1 MSAARRLVFVA
12 LALRGVDIV
21 LGPWGSPPQ
30 VLSLLWALVLTL
42 TAIALRARPR
52 AATGVVLFV
61 AFVSVV
67 NAIGIVRNTSDELEF
82 LVPFFQVRR
91 AIWLGEAALLVAAP
105 VAAVGAR
112 VEVRRHEVARTP
124 WQSRRALLTGAA
136 CWSAALGV
144 IFWWPGNPW
153 VSYALAPL
161 IPIALGLRF
170 LLARRLGRADAMVAR
185 VAGWMGVACCLLT
198 LTPIAYGLV
207 IVYLLMTA
215 RGTAIFALAL
225 VGTFALLAG
234 AGALRRSMKS
244 RFTSPDVANAGS
256 PSS

>member
-30 VLSLLWALVLTL
+30 VLSLLWALVLTV

-52 AATGVVLFV
+52 GATGVVLFV

-91 AIWLGEAALLVAAP
+91 AIRLGEAALLVAAA

-112 VEVRRHEVARTP
+112 VEIRRHGVARTP
-124 WQSRRALLTGAA
+124 WPLRRALL
-136 CWSAALGV
+136 
-144 IFWWPGNPW
+144 I
-153 VSYALAPL
+153 
-161 IPIALGLRF
+161 
-170 LLARRLGRADAMVAR
+170 
-185 VAGWMGVACCLLT
+185 
-198 LTPIAYGLV
+198 
-207 IVYLLMTA
+207 
-215 RGTAIFALAL
+215 RG
-225 VGTFALLAG
+225 
-234 AGALRRSMKS
+234 
-244 RFTSPDVANAGS
+244 
-256 PSS
+256 

>member
-1 MSAARRLVFVA
+1 MSAACRLVFVA

-61 AFVSVV
+61 AFVSMV
-67 NAIGIVRNTSDELEF
+67 NAIGIIRNASDELEF

-91 AIWLGEAALLVAAP
+91 AIWLGEAALLVAAA
-105 VAAVGAR
+105 VATVGAR
-112 VEVRRHEVARTP
+112 VGVRRHEVRTP
-124 WQSRRALLTGAA
+124 WQSRRALLIGAGGWA
-136 CWSAALGV
+136 TALAV

-161 IPIALGLRF
+161 VPIALGLRF
-170 LLARRLGRADAMVAR
+170 LLARRLGRADAIVAR

-198 LTPIAYGLV
+198 LTPITYGLV

-215 RGTAIFALAL
+215 RGTAILALAL

-234 AGALRRSMKS
+234 AGALR
-244 RFTSPDVANAGS
+244 TTTLVSPHS
-256 PSS
+256 TR